1 MKVYKEVWKDGKLV
15 VDESETGEAAPVV
28 RPVVVDK
35 LLLMNGVDPKSP
47 PTRKLFNRP
56 DAKCTDL

>member
-15 VDESETGEAAPVV
+15 VDESETAQAAPVV
-28 RPVVVDK
+28 RPVVLDK
-35 LLLMNGVDPKSP
+35 LLLMNGIDPKSTLRP
-47 PTRKLFNRP
+47 KLFNRK